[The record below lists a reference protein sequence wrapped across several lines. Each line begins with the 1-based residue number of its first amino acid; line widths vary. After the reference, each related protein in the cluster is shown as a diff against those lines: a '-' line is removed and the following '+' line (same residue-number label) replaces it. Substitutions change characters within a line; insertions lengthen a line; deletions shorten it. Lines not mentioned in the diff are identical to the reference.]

1 MKYTIELFLLI
12 LKLLQ
17 LTHVSRD
24 RFFRQNFEGFSDVS
38 VINNKIM
45 KHDSREITTN
55 FETILLNI
63 VTTLKEA

>member
-1 MKYTIELFLLI
+1 MNARVWI

-24 RFFRQNFEGFSDVS
+24 RFFQQNFEGFSDVF